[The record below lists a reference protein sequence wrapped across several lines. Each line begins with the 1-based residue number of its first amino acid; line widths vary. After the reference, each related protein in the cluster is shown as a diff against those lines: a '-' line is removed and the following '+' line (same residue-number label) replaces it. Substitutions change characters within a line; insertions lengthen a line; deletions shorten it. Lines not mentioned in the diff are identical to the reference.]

1 MKRKSIFRVSLIS
14 GIIVIAVIIFAAIVF
29 GGMYNV
35 AATSKHSKSV
45 EWVLRTTM
53 ENSVKN
59 QAKNVKIPDTLD
71 LNDRKF
77 YRQFYGH
84 YAACVTCHAAPD
96 KKADPWMV
104 TLYPPA
110 PDLTKK
116 EVVGRWSDKELY
128 WIIKNGIAES
138 GMIGLGPTH
147 PDEAVWGVTAFVK
160 NLPSITP
167 QDYKAIAEWY
177 AKEKAT
183 TQDKPMKMK

>member
-1 MKRKSIFRVSLIS
+1 MKKKPIIRISVIGGILLFVVIVFVS
-14 GIIVIAVIIFAAIVF
+14 IVF
-29 GGMYNV
+29 GGVYNV
-35 AATSKHSKSV
+35 AATDKHSNAV
-45 EWVLRTTM
+45 EWILRTTM

-59 QAKNVKIPDTLD
+59 HAEYVNVPDTLD
-71 LNDRKF
+71 LSDRKF

-84 YAACVTCHAAPD
+84 YAACVTCHAAPG

-128 WIIKNGIAES
+128 WIIKNGISES

-160 NLPSITP
+160 NLPDMTP
-167 QDYKAIAEWY
+167 QEYKDIAEWY
-177 AKEKAT
+177 AKVQAKDK
-183 TQDKPMKMK
+183 QDDPME

>member
-1 MKRKSIFRVSLIS
+1 MKRKSIFRVSLIG
-14 GIIVIAVIIFAAIVF
+14 GISAILVIIFVAIVF

-35 AATSKHSKSV
+35 AATSKHSKTV

-53 ENSVKN
+53 ENSVRN
-59 QAKNVKIPDTLD
+59 HAKNVKIPDTLN

-77 YRQFYGH
+77 YKQFYGH
-84 YAACVTCHAAPD
+84 YAAACVTCHASPD

-104 TLYPPA
+104 TLYPSA

-160 NLPSITP
+160 NLPRMTP
-167 QDYKAIAEWY
+167 QDYKTIAEWY
-177 AKEKAT
+177 AKDKAERHRKN
-183 TQDKPMKMK
+183 Q